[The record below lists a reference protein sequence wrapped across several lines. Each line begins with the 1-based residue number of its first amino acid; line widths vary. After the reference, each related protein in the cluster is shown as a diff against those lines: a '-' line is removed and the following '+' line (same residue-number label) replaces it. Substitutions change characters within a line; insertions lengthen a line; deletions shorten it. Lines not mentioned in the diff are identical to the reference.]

1 MPKES
6 WDELFQAADKAKNIG
21 RLGEK
26 VVASFGGKGDFFV
39 WEEGGGCKFVV
50 YSVYMAQFRC
60 VYIFIF
66 RRIYIYF

>member
-39 WEEGGGCKFVV
+39 WEEGGGGCKFVV
-50 YSVYMAQFRC
+50 Y
-60 VYIFIF
+60 IWPI
-66 RRIYIYF
+66 